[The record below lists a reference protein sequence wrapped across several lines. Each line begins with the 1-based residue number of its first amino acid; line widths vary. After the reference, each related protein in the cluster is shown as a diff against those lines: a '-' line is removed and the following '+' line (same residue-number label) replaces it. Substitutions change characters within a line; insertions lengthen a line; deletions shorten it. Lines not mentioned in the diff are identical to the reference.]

1 MIKLIV
7 DSTFGLDKKY
17 IEENDIKV
25 VSLKLLLGDKTF
37 VEGDPSTWDKFF
49 EEFEKSKDF
58 PKTSQPNPEDFVK
71 ALEDIYKKDEDAKVI
86 ILTIS
91 SFLSGTINS
100 ANIARNHFENK
111 DIKVIDS
118 LQATVGSKVLLEKV
132 VDEIKAGKSFEE
144 VVGNIKNIQE
154 RVDLF
159 FVPSTMEY
167 LKRGGR
173 IGTLSAALASVL
185 SIKPIFRFKNGAIG
199 ITKKVLGLSKAL
211 NDMVLSLPKQLE
223 KVYVCYIHSQQHVA
237 QIVEKVKT
245 LLGFDNVELMPV
257 CPVFGAHV
265 GIGAVGI
272 AALRSE

>member
-7 DSTFGLDKKY
+7 DSTFGLEKKY

-37 VEGDPSTWDKFF
+37 VEEGPSTWDTFF
-49 EEFEKSKDF
+49 DEFEKSKDF
-58 PKTSQPNPEDFVK
+58 PKTSQPSPEDFIK
-71 ALEDIYKKDEDAKVI
+71 ALKQIYKKNEDAKVI

-100 ANIARNHFENK
+100 ANIAKNHFPNK
-111 DIKVIDS
+111 EIKVMDS
-118 LQATVGSKVLLEKV
+118 LQATVGSKILLEKV
-132 VDEIKAGKSFEE
+132 VEDIKAGKNFKQVIE
-144 VVGNIKNIQE
+144 NIESTRNRI
-154 RVDLF
+154 DLF
-159 FVPSTMEY
+159 FVPASMEY

-173 IGTLSAALASVL
+173 IGVLSAALASVL
-185 SIKPIFRFKNGAIG
+185 SIKPIFHFKNGAIT

-211 NDMVLSLPKQLE
+211 IDMVLLLPKKLE
-223 KVYVCYIHSQQHVA
+223 KVYVCYIHSQQHIA
-237 QIVEKVKT
+237 QIVEKVKA
-245 LLGFDNVELMPV
+245 LLGFEKVELMPV

-272 AALRSE
+272 AALASE